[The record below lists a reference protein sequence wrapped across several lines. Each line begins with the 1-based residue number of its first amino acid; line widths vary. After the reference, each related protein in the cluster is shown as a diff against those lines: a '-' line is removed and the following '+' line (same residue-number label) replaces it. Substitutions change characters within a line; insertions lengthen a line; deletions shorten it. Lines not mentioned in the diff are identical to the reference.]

1 MPDKNITKIQLPD
14 GNVYNVKD
22 DVSGYTTNTG
32 TVTSISAGDGLT
44 TGGGAITTSG
54 TIGHS
59 NSVTAQTTSG
69 VYPIK
74 IDAQGHIS
82 EYGTAVTIPPKMS
95 ILSYGKSTWNDFIT
109 AYKDNAIVYCRASS
123 NSNPAAGSQTRLA
136 FMAYVNNA
144 ENPTNVEFQY
154 YRSVS
159 SHSSS
164 QQGDQVYVYTL
175 TSAGNWSVIVRE
187 ASVKVAASSPIVG
200 TYSKGTM
207 TLSHATSGVTAQATS
222 AVYPFTVN
230 ETGHITAVGSAVTSM
245 TPTSHT
251 HGNIQNGGELQTTDV
266 AIATGDKLV
275 VTDNSDSDKVARTSL
290 SFDTANTSAY
300 LRKDGT
306 WATPAGGVT
315 DVTVNGTSVV
325 SSGVAAVTVP
335 TLTIRRWGS

>member
-1 MPDKNITKIQLPD
+1 MSNIISKVKLPD

-109 AYKDNAIVYCRASS
+109 AYNDNAVVYCRASS
-123 NSNPAAGSQTRLA
+123 NSNPATGSQTRLA

-144 ENPTNVEFQY
+144 STPTNVEFQY

-175 TSAGNWSVIVRE
+175 TSAGNWSVTVRE

-200 TYSKGTM
+200 TYSSGTM
-207 TLSHATSGVTAQATS
+207 TLSHATSGVTAQTTQAL
-222 AVYPFTVN
+222 YPMKVN
-230 ETGHITAVGSAVTSM
+230 DTGHVTAVGTGIVLGSS
-245 TPTSHT
+245 
-251 HGNIQNGGELQTTDV
+251 TTQF
-266 AIATGDKLV
+266 L
-275 VTDNSDSDKVARTSL
+275 
-290 SFDTANTSAY
+290 ANN
-300 LRKDGT
+300 GT
-306 WATPAGGVT
+306 WQEPSGGATI
-315 DVTVNGTSVV
+315 
-325 SSGVAAVTVP
+325 
-335 TLTIRRWGS
+335 TIRRWGSS